1 MILNNLKKIAIL
13 TFLTIII
20 LGCDNDYDFPNIDV
34 YITLPITM
42 PQYNNIY
49 DNVWGYE
56 HLDGGLGG
64 VIVVQ
69 GTDGFLAYDR
79 ACTFEANS
87 ECIVSGQHTN
97 DPVLSCE
104 NCCESKFIITD
115 GSVTEGPANQ
125 ALKKY
130 NTVFDGEILYITN

>member
-1 MILNNLKKIAIL
+1 MILNNLKKITIL
-13 TFLTIII
+13 MLLTIVI
-20 LGCDNDYDFPNIDV
+20 LGCDNDYDFPNVNV
-34 YITLPITM
+34 YITIPITM

-56 HLDGGLGG
+56 YLDGGLGG

-69 GTDGFLAYDR
+69 GLDGFLAYDR
-79 ACTFEANS
+79 ACTFEASS
-87 ECIVSGQHTN
+87 ECIVSGQNTN
-97 DPVLSCE
+97 DPILSCK